1 MGSIKKIVFALII
14 LLIPFF
20 VEAKEVT
27 INLFRGE
34 GCPHCAEEEK
44 FLENLKKEYCDKIE
58 IEKYEVWYD
67 EDNSHL
73 LDKVK
78 DKLDVDISGVP
89 FTVIGNQNTVGYNEN
104 ISSEIRKM
112 IDDALEDDNYVD
124 VVSLIKEDKEIPSKE
139 NNDSSEDG
147 SLKSENKKDNNS
159 EEEKTVPLLGN
170 INVKEVSLPLVGA
183 AIGLVDGFNPC
194 AMWILL
200 FLISMLLPMKNKK
213 RKWTLGITFL
223 VTSALCYTLFM
234 VAWLNIALTAMQTT
248 FIRNIIAVVAL
259 IGAFVN
265 LRSYIKSN
273 DSGCTVVKDNKRKK
287 IFDRIKK
294 ITKEKSFFLALLGI
308 MVLAFSVNLVELACS
323 AGLPLLY
330 TSILAMNDLNVVEY
344 AFNIFVYIFFF
355 LIDDIIVFIIAM
367 KTLEVTGISTKYGKF
382 SHLIGGILML
392 LIGMILILKPEWL
405 MFGF

>member
-1 MGSIKKIVFALII
+1 
-14 LLIPFF
+14 
-20 VEAKEVT
+20 
-27 INLFRGE
+27 
-34 GCPHCAEEEK
+34 
-44 FLENLKKEYCDKIE
+44 
-58 IEKYEVWYD
+58 
-67 EDNSHL
+67 
-73 LDKVK
+73 
-78 DKLDVDISGVP
+78 
-89 FTVIGNQNTVGYNEN
+89 
-104 ISSEIRKM
+104 
-112 IDDALEDDNYVD
+112 
-124 VVSLIKEDKEIPSKE
+124 
-139 NNDSSEDG
+139 
-147 SLKSENKKDNNS
+147 
-159 EEEKTVPLLGN
+159 
-170 INVKEVSLPLVGA
+170 
-183 AIGLVDGFNPC
+183 
-194 AMWILL
+194 
-200 FLISMLLPMKNKK
+200 MKNKK

-392 LIGMILILKPEWL
+392 FIGMILILKPEWL

>member
-1 MGSIKKIVFALII
+1 MSSIKKIIFALII
-14 LLIPFF
+14 LCVPVFAS
-20 VEAKEVT
+20 AKEVT

-44 FLENLKKEYCDKIE
+44 FLENMEKEYGDKIK

-67 EDNSHL
+67 EDNSNL

-78 DKLDVDISGVP
+78 ESLNVDVSGVP
-89 FTVIGNQNTVGYNEN
+89 FTVVGNQNTVGYNEN

-112 IDDALEDDNYVD
+112 IDNAINDENYVD
-124 VVSLIKEDKEIPSKE
+124 VVSLIKEDKEIPKTE
-139 NNDSSEDG
+139 KKIEKND
-147 SLKSENKKDNNS
+147 
-159 EEEKTVPLLGN
+159 EEKTVPILGD
-170 INVKEVSLPLVGA
+170 INAKEVSLPLVGA

-200 FLISMLLPMKNKK
+200 FLISMLLPMKDKK

-248 FIRNIIAVVAL
+248 IIRNIIAVVAL

-265 LRSYIKSN
+265 LKSYFKAN
-273 DSGCTVVKDNKRKK
+273 DSGCTVVKDDKRKK
-287 IFDRIKK
+287 IFDKIKK
-294 ITKEKSFFLALLGI
+294 ITKEKSFILALLGI

-330 TSILAMNDLNVVEY
+330 TSILAMNDLNTLEY
-344 AFNIFVYIFFF
+344 AFNILIYIFFF
-355 LIDDIIVFIIAM
+355 LIDDIIVFVIAM

-392 LIGMILILKPEWL
+392 LIGIILILKPEWL